1 MATAKTV
8 LREMINQASMITN
21 GYLSDLSDAD
31 LLVRPVP
38 AMNHIAWQMGHL
50 IAGEAKMLGEM
61 GHTAAELPAGFAE
74 AHTKETASSDDPKKF
89 YSKEQYLTLMR
100 QVHDATLAALDA
112 TPDAKLDDPAPEG
125 MREYAPT
132 VASAFLIVGLHE
144 LMHEGQFV
152 AVRRAL
158 GKPILF

>member
-8 LREMINQASMITN
+8 LREMINQAYMITST
-21 GYLSDLSDAD
+21 YLSDLSDAD

-50 IAGEAKMLGEM
+50 IAGEAKMIADM
-61 GHTAAELPAGFAE
+61 GHSVPDLPAGFAE
-74 AHTKETASSDDPKKF
+74 AHTKETASSDDPKRF
-89 YSKEQYLTLMR
+89 CSKEQYLTLMR
-100 QVHDATLAALDA
+100 QVHDATLAAIEA

-125 MREYAPT
+125 IREYAPT
-132 VASAFLIVGLHE
+132 VASAFLIAGLHE
-144 LMHEGQFV
+144 LMHQGQMV